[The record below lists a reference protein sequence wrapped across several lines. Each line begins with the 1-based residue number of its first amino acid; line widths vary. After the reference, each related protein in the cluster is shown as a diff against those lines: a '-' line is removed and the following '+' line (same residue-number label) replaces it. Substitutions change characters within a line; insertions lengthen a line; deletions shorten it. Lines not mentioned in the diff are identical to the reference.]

1 METNTG
7 YETRSAASYERNR
20 QTRKK
25 GLSVPLFLFIW
36 VLLIGSGLLGT
47 IWYAGKLKQNLTDQV
62 NLQTA
67 QQITAMQADYKKQ
80 LDELTTNFNGELG
93 KIQSKVDALNELL
106 EFSKDNMSSK
116 TDNSNKLYSQIAE
129 VKKQLNELKKS
140 LDVLK

>member
-1 METNTG
+1 MDTNTV
-7 YETRSAASYERNR
+7 YETRSAASHERNR

-25 GLSVPLFLFIW
+25 GLSVPLFLFFW

-47 IWYAGKLKQNLTDQV
+47 IWYTDKLKQNLTDQV
-62 NLQTA
+62 NQQTA
-67 QQITAMQADYKKQ
+67 QQISAMQADYKKQ
-80 LDELTTNFNGELG
+80 MQELTTNFNGELG

-129 VKKQLNELKKS
+129 VKKQLSELKKS

>member
-1 METNTG
+1 MNTDTG
-7 YETRSAASYERNR
+7 YETRSAASHERSR

-25 GLSVPLFLFIW
+25 GLSIPLFLFFW

-47 IWYAGKLKQNLTDQV
+47 IWYTGKLKQNLTDQV

-67 QQITAMQADYKKQ
+67 QQISAMQADYKKQ
-80 LDELTTNFNGELG
+80 LEELTTNFNGELT
-93 KIQSKVDALNELL
+93 KIQGKVDAINELL

-116 TDNSNKLYSQIAE
+116 TDNSNKLYSQIAD